1 MPTDGLRCF
10 GQSYKTLQ
18 ADIQTTD
25 TFLRVN
31 GELWNQAEVLDYL
44 RKVYNEDNIIS
55 YDREDVNPADII
67 KMVLDR
73 LKNDP
78 NDKLF
83 QEAEEELLEI
93 CRAED

>member
-1 MPTDGLRCF
+1 MR
-10 GQSYKTLQ
+10 

-93 CRAED
+93 CRADD

>member
-10 GQSYKTLQ
+10 GQSYKTLR